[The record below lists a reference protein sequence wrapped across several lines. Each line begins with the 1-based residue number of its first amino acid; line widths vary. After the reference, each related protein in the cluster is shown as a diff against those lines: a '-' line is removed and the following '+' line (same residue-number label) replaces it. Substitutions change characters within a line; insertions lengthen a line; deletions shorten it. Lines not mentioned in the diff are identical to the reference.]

1 VVRKVISIVALA
13 VLLAGVT
20 WRFAGWILEWIG
32 RLLGVRGLSSSYEAF
47 VKSHVGMLTT
57 EGGLIKIL
65 GPWLLMGVGLILL
78 AVLYL
83 PVRKD
88 PEVR

>member
-1 VVRKVISIVALA
+1 MAATAIAILLLGVV
-13 VLLAGVT
+13 

-32 RLLGVRGLSSSYEAF
+32 RLLGVRGLNSSYEAF
-47 VKSHVGMLTT
+47 VESHVGMLTT